1 MFKFNDLKTK
11 QKVLIGICTP
21 LILLVILGGVSMS
34 GINTLSHVSKWVDH
48 TYRVMNKSADIVAS
62 AVNMETGMRGFLLA
76 GKEGFLDPY
85 REGETSAY
93 EQISELK
100 AIVSDNPVQVQRLT
114 EASSILKDWQM
125 NVTEPVIAMR
135 RQVGSTQTMDDV
147 ASLVGEAKG
156 KAYFDRFRTV
166 MQEFYNDEAKL
177 LSVRKAEAA
186 ASTTA
191 TDFMIGATIVIGLVI
206 GAWLA
211 WLIGRAIA
219 NPLMATTD
227 AVKNLAEGQEVIIPG
242 LERKDELGELARAL
256 QMIVEQAAVNLR
268 TKVALDNC
276 RTNVMVADADY
287 NVVYANDTMI
297 EMLKNNERDLKTDL
311 PSFDTASLIGTNIDT
326 FHKIPAH
333 QRKIL
338 DALTSSTETSL
349 EIGGLNFELIVTPI
363 TNTNGE
369 RVGTVVEWED
379 VTAKLAAAEEDAR
392 VASENLRI
400 KSALDSCQTNVMV
413 ADADYNIVYS
423 NETMLDMLR
432 GNEASLKTDL
442 PKFEADKVI
451 GSNIDVFHKNPAHQR
466 GILDTLNGTVET
478 ALLVGGIN
486 FDLVVSSIVDA
497 AGTRIGTVVEWE
509 DVTAKLAAAEEE
521 ARVASENLRIKSA
534 LDSCRTNV
542 MVADAD
548 YNIVYSN
555 ETMMEMLKSNE
566 TDLKTDLPNF
576 AADKVVG
583 SNIDIFHKNP
593 AHQRNVLDN
602 QSQTIET
609 ALLVGGR
616 NFDLVVSPILDTTG
630 TKIGTVVEWEDVT
643 EKLAQH
649 KEEQR
654 IGNENSRIKS
664 ALENCTTNI
673 MVSDADYN
681 IIYVNSTMRDML
693 QTNEPDMKKD
703 LPSFDARTIIG
714 TNIDTFHKN
723 PAHQRGAL
731 DRLTGAF
738 NTSITI
744 GGRFYDLIASP
755 VLNDQD
761 ERIGTVVEWADVTAE
776 RNIEEEID
784 TVVTAAVSGD
794 FGTKLE
800 LEGKEGFML
809 KLSEA
814 INNLSGTVSDA
825 MEDVGASLSALSDG
839 DLTRRITAD
848 YKGLFDALKTNANG
862 TADQLTDIVGDI
874 STSASE
880 VNNAAQEINEGTMD
894 LSQRTEQQA
903 SNLEETAAAM
913 EEMASTVKQNAENAQ
928 QANQLSVS
936 ARDVAEK
943 GGEVVGEVVNAM
955 TRIEG
960 SSQKISD
967 IIGVIDE
974 IAFQTNL
981 LALNA
986 AVEAA
991 RAGDA
996 GKGFAVVAAEVGTL
1010 AQRSSQAAK
1019 DIKGLI
1025 NDSGSQVKDG
1035 VRLVGDAGES
1045 LTEIVDSIKRL
1056 SDIVSE
1062 IAAAS
1067 DEQSSSISE
1076 INRSVAQMDEMTQ
1089 QNSAL
1094 VEENAAA
1101 SRTLQ
1106 EQSEAMKERISF
1118 FSLEAETKSKSRS
1131 NGARK
1136 PKAVS
1141 SSPASNQKSSR
1152 PMAAVSGGQA
1162 AAEDWSEF

>member
-11 QKVLIGICTP
+11 QKVLIGISTP
-21 LILLVILGGVSMS
+21 LILLIILAAESLS
-34 GINTLSHVSKWVDH
+34 GISSQSQVTKKVDH
-48 TYRVMNKSADIVAS
+48 TYQVMIKSAEIVAS

-76 GKEGFLDPY
+76 GDEGFLDPY
-85 REGETSAY
+85 NNG
-93 EQISELK
+93 QIAVYKQIVELEEM
-100 AIVSDNPVQVQRLT
+100 ISDDVAHVEKLE
-114 EASSILKDWQM
+114 EASTILKNWQL
-125 NVTEPVIAMR
+125 NVTEPIIKLR
-135 RQVGSTQTMDDV
+135 RQVGSTQTMDDITRI
-147 ASLVGEAKG
+147 VGEAKG
-156 KAYFDRFRTV
+156 KAYFDRFRAIMTKFG
-166 MQEFYNDEAKL
+166 EDESKL
-177 LSVRKAEAA
+177 LHVQEAESAEI
-186 ASTTA
+186 ASTSQ
-191 TDFMIGATIVIGLVI
+191 FIIGATIVIGLAV

-211 WLIGRAIA
+211 WLIVRAIA
-219 NPLMATTD
+219 SPLLATTE
-227 AVKNLAEGQEVIIPG
+227 AIKILAKGEEIEIPG
-242 LERKDELGELARAL
+242 LDRKDELGELARAL
-256 QMIVEQAAVNLR
+256 QLIVEQAAVNLR
-268 TKVALDNC
+268 TKAALDNC
-276 RTNVMVADADY
+276 KTNVMVADADY

-311 PSFDTASLIGTNIDT
+311 PNFDTASLIGINIDT
-326 FHKIPAH
+326 FHKVPAH

-338 DALTSSTETSL
+338 DGLKSTTETSL
-349 EIGGLNFELIVTPI
+349 EIGGLNFDLVVSPI
-363 TNTNGE
+363 TNAKGE

-379 VTAKLAAAEEDAR
+379 VTAKLAEVEE
-392 VASENLRI
+392 L
-400 KSALDSCQTNVMV
+400 
-413 ADADYNIVYS
+413 
-423 NETMLDMLR
+423 
-432 GNEASLKTDL
+432 
-442 PKFEADKVI
+442 
-451 GSNIDVFHKNPAHQR
+451 
-466 GILDTLNGTVET
+466 
-478 ALLVGGIN
+478 
-486 FDLVVSSIVDA
+486 
-497 AGTRIGTVVEWE
+497 
-509 DVTAKLAAAEEE
+509 

-555 ETMMEMLKSNE
+555 ETMMEMLKGNE
-566 TDLKTDLPNF
+566 ADLKTDLPNF
-576 AADKVVG
+576 AADKVIG

-593 AHQRNVLDN
+593 AHQRNILDN
-602 QSQTIET
+602 QSQTVET

-616 NFDLVVSPILDTTG
+616 NFDLVVSPIIDQTG
-630 TKIGTVVEWEDVT
+630 TRIGTVVEWEDVT

-649 KEEQR
+649 VEEQR
-654 IGNENSRIKS
+654 VANENSRIKS

-693 QTNEPDMKKD
+693 QNNEPDMKKD
-703 LPSFDARTIIG
+703 LPSFDARSIIG

-723 PAHQRGAL
+723 PAHQRGKL
-731 DRLTGAF
+731 DHLTGAF
-738 NTSITI
+738 DTSITI
-744 GGRFYDLIASP
+744 GGKFYNLIASP
-755 VLNDQD
+755 VLNDSE

-814 INNLSGTVSDA
+814 INSLSNTVSDA

-839 DLTRRITAD
+839 DLTRRITSD
-848 YKGLFDALKTNANG
+848 YKGLFDVLKTNANG
-862 TADQLTDIVGDI
+862 TADQLTEIVGDI

-936 ARDVAEK
+936 ARDVAQK
-943 GGEVVGEVVNAM
+943 GGEVVSEVVNAM

-1062 IAAAS
+1062 IA
-1067 DEQSSSISE
+1067 
-1076 INRSVAQMDEMTQ
+1076 
-1089 QNSAL
+1089 
-1094 VEENAAA
+1094 
-1101 SRTLQ
+1101 
-1106 EQSEAMKERISF
+1106 
-1118 FSLEAETKSKSRS
+1118 
-1131 NGARK
+1131 
-1136 PKAVS
+1136 
-1141 SSPASNQKSSR
+1141 
-1152 PMAAVSGGQA
+1152 
-1162 AAEDWSEF
+1162 

>member
-338 DALTSSTETSL
+338 DGLKTSTETSL

-400 KSALDSCQTNVMV
+400 KSALDSCQ
-413 ADADYNIVYS
+413 
-423 NETMLDMLR
+423 
-432 GNEASLKTDL
+432 
-442 PKFEADKVI
+442 
-451 GSNIDVFHKNPAHQR
+451 
-466 GILDTLNGTVET
+466 
-478 ALLVGGIN
+478 
-486 FDLVVSSIVDA
+486 
-497 AGTRIGTVVEWE
+497 
-509 DVTAKLAAAEEE
+509 
-521 ARVASENLRIKSA
+521 
-534 LDSCRTNV
+534 TNV

-744 GGRFYDLIASP
+744 GGRFYNLIASP

-825 MEDVGASLSALSDG
+825 MEDVGASLSALSEG

-1141 SSPASNQKSSR
+1141 SSPASNQKSAR